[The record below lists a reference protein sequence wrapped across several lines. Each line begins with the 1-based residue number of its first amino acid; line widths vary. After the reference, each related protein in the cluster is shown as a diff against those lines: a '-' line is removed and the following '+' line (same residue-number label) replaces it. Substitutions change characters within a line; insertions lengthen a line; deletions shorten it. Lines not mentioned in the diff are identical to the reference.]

1 MELLSQLTKGKLMY
15 KLLHRIMC
23 GVLLFLT
30 TLTTAGAEGLASQDE
45 LYTGKEL
52 SKAFANPK
60 DNPSRPNVLL
70 IGDSISIGYTV
81 EVRKL
86 LKGKADVF
94 RIPTNGK
101 YASHGLQNIDK
112 WLGQGKWDIIHFN
125 WGLWDI
131 CYRNPKSKTQGHR
144 DKVNGTLTATPEQYS
159 ESMQKIVSKL
169 KKTNAKLI
177 WCETTP
183 VPAFEEGRKLGDEI
197 KYNLIA
203 EEIMKQNGIAINKLH
218 AHALNKLPEIK
229 KKKGDVHFTPAGYEY
244 LAEKVALEISKLIQK

>member
-1 MELLSQLTKGKLMY
+1 MLIALKRTIYGALLL
-15 KLLHRIMC
+15 I
-23 GVLLFLT
+23 T
-30 TLTTAGAEGLASQDE
+30 TINTQGAEGLASKDE
-45 LYTGKEL
+45 LYIGKEFT
-52 SKAFANPK
+52 KAFANPK
-60 DNPSRPNVLL
+60 DNPSLPNVLL

-101 YASHGLQNIDK
+101 YASYGLQNIDK
-112 WLGQGKWDIIHFN
+112 WVSNRKWDIIHFN

-131 CYRNPKSKTQGHR
+131 CYRHPKSKNQGHR
-144 DKVNGTLTATPEQYS
+144 DKINGTLTATPDQYRK
-159 ESMQKIVSKL
+159 SMEGIITKL

-183 VPAFEEGRKLGDEI
+183 VPEFEEGRFVGDAI

-203 EEIMKQNGIAINKLH
+203 EKIMVKNGILINKLH
-218 AHALNKLPEIK
+218 AHALLKLPKIQ
-229 KKKGDVHFTPAGYEY
+229 KKKGDVHFTSEGYAY
-244 LAEKVALEISKLIQK
+244 LAEEVAKVISKLIQKQG